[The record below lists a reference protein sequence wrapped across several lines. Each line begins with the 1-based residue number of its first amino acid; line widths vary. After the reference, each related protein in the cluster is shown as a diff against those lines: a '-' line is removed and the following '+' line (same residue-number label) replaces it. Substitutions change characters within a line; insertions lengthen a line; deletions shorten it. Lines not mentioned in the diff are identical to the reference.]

1 MMVCW
6 GHESPIQMVCRR
18 LVSGFLRKAE
28 VIFVPLSE
36 NKKSLSMPDSSYGG
50 VT

>member
-18 LVSGFLRKAE
+18 LVIGILRKA
-28 VIFVPLSE
+28 
-36 NKKSLSMPDSSYGG
+36 G
-50 VT
+50 VNFGSVVRK